1 MVSIVNFLL
10 LAYSL
15 LVLLVIYIID
25 DIYLILII
33 FYCYS
38 ISIIYLNVKNSM
50 SDPRV
55 LLLGFFTLYSTFYP
69 LQAYILDIS
78 VLQIDTKL
86 LVLSL
91 KYQFLAIIT
100 FVNIAN
106 FTIYKNINLD
116 FTNMVKDIQTNF
128 LSEKIIF
135 SILIPIV
142 ILSVLSI
149 FNSEALSKREI
160 SDTGG
165 I

>member
-69 LQAYILDIS
+69 LQAYILEIG
-78 VLQIDTKL
+78 LLEIDTKL

-91 KYQFLAIIT
+91 KYQFLGIVT

-106 FTIYKNINLD
+106 FTIKNTYLDFASMIKNIY
-116 FTNMVKDIQTNF
+116 TNF

-135 SILIPIV
+135 LILLPIV

-149 FNSEALSKREI
+149 FNSGALSKREI